1 MLLVATQAPELMSV
15 LSEKR
20 CEECGIIL
28 ISKGDSCINLG
39 AMNPT
44 FHEVKKLTKELKELG
59 IEEVQITAISSDDW
73 ERWQDDSGKAVFTTE
88 HKTIQ
93 EHIDAEAAELDANK
107 PIKIDDED
115 SATQIESIEQQSP
128 VTKLSSELTDELG
141 LIGTEAFFEDVEE
154 EEEEP
159 IDTVTPE
166 EDSASDPI
174 ISAVTT
180 ILANCKKLKASD
192 IHIEP
197 QESGLRVRYRIDGI
211 LKEIYLLPKSRT
223 NAIISRLKIV
233 SKLDIAERRLPQD
246 GRIRVNLNGS
256 IEDFRVSTLPG
267 KWGEKIVLRSLQSDP
282 SILNLQKLITSEKE
296 LKLIRDIGQSPYGI
310 MIVVGPT
317 GSGKSTTL
325 YSILSERNSPD
336 VNISTVEDPVEYTL
350 QGIHQ
355 VQVIREKGLDFA
367 RALRALMRQDP
378 DIILVGETRDRETA
392 QTAMEAA
399 LTGHMVFTTLH
410 ANDTATALTRLDEM
424 GVPPYLVGASIV
436 GVMAQRL
443 VRKVCPNCSTTR
455 TTEPG
460 KDDLAI
466 SYGIESVRVAQAIN
480 INTEHTQNGETCCTY
495 CNGTGYKG
503 RLGLYEVMSINDEMR
518 SLILKHA
525 TADTIRE
532 CSKRQGMQN
541 LLDYGMNLVKQ
552 QLTTLAEVE
561 RVCVIEEPKD
571 V

>member
-1 MLLVATQAPELMSV
+1 MSV
-15 LSEKR
+15 LSEQR
-20 CEECGIIL
+20 CEDCGIIL
-28 ISKGDSCINLG
+28 ISKTDSCINLG
-39 AMNPT
+39 AMNPD
-44 FHEVKKLTKELKELG
+44 FFEVKKLTKELKELG
-59 IEEVQITAISSDDW
+59 ISEIQITAISADDW
-73 ERWQDDSGKAVFTTE
+73 ERWQDNTGKAVFTTE
-88 HKTIQ
+88 HQAIQ
-93 EHIDAEAAELDANK
+93 EHIDAEAAQLDEHK
-107 PIKIDDED
+107 LYKDED
-115 SATQIESIEQQSP
+115 VASQRQLVEPERK
-128 VTKLSSELTDELG
+128 VTELSNELADELG
-141 LIGTEAFFEDVEE
+141 LIGAEAFFEDIE

-159 IDTVTPE
+159 IETIEPE
-166 EDSASDPI
+166 EESASDPI

-180 ILANCKKLKASD
+180 ILANCRKLKASD

-197 QESGLRVRYRIDGI
+197 QEDGLRVRYRIDGI
-211 LKEIYLLPKSRT
+211 LKEVYSLPKSRT

-267 KWGEKIVLRSLQSDP
+267 KWGEKVVLRSLQSDP

-296 LKLIRDIGQSPYGI
+296 LNLVRNIGQSPYGI

-350 QGIHQ
+350 PGIHQ

-424 GVPPYLVGASIV
+424 GVPPYLVGASVV

-443 VRKVCPNCSTTR
+443 VRKVCPSCSTTR

-460 KDDLAI
+460 QDDLAL
-466 SYGIESVRVAQAIN
+466 SYGIKSVRVAQAID
-480 INTEHTQNGETCCTY
+480 INTERTQNGQTCCTT

-518 SLILKHA
+518 GLILKHA

-532 CSKRQGMQN
+532 CSKRQGMQT

-552 QLTTLAEVE
+552 QLTTLEEVE
-561 RVCVIEEPKD
+561 RVCVIEEPED
-571 V
+571 A

>member
-1 MLLVATQAPELMSV
+1 MQDLSTV
-15 LSEKR
+15 LSEQR
-20 CEECGIIL
+20 CEECGVIL
-28 ISKGDSCINLG
+28 ISKNNSCINLG
-39 AMNPT
+39 AMNP
-44 FHEVKKLTKELKELG
+44 FFPEVKKLKEQLQELG
-59 IEEVQITAISSDDW
+59 VKNVNITAIAADDW
-73 ERWQDDSGKAVFTTE
+73 ERWQDNSGEAGFTTE
-88 HKTIQ
+88 HQAIQ
-93 EHIDAEAAELDANK
+93 DHIDAEVNLLN
-107 PIKIDDED
+107 
-115 SATQIESIEQQSP
+115 EQQQQANQIKEKTRIVQTVEENQS
-128 VTKLSSELTDELG
+128 TQNSQLSNELSSELGALG
-141 LIGTEAFFEDVEE
+141 EEAFFEDIEDEQEE
-154 EEEEP
+154 EAIES
-159 IDTVTPE
+159 ITPE
-166 EDSASDPI
+166 EQTSESDPI
-174 ISAVTT
+174 ISAVTS
-180 ILANCKKLKASD
+180 ILANCRELKASD

-197 QESGLRVRYRIDGI
+197 QEDSLRVRYRIDGI
-211 LKEIYLLPKSRT
+211 LKEVYSLPKRRT

-246 GRIRVNLNGS
+246 GRIRVNLHGS

-267 KWGEKIVLRSLQSDP
+267 KWGEKVVLRSLQSDP
-282 SILNLQKLITSEKE
+282 SILNLQKLITSERE
-296 LKLIRDIGQSPYGI
+296 LNLIRELGQSPYGI

-350 QGIHQ
+350 KGIHQ

-367 RALRALMRQDP
+367 RALRSLMRQDP

-424 GVPPYLVGASIV
+424 GVPPYLVGASVV

-443 VRKVCPNCSTTR
+443 VRKVCPSCSTTR
-455 TTEPG
+455 ATEPG
-460 KDDLAI
+460 KDDLAL
-466 SYGIESVRVAQAIN
+466 SYDIQSVRVAQAVN
-480 INTEHTQNGETCCTY
+480 INPEQGQNGQSCCTV

-503 RLGLYEVMSINDEMR
+503 RLGLYEVMPINDEMR

-532 CSKRQGMQN
+532 CNKRRGMKS

-561 RVCVIEEPKD
+561 RVCVIEEPTN

>member
-1 MLLVATQAPELMSV
+1 MTAQTPELTSI

-20 CEECGIIL
+20 CEECGVIL
-28 ISKGDSCINLG
+28 ISKTDSSINLG
-39 AMNPT
+39 AMNPAYY
-44 FHEVKKLTKELKELG
+44 EVKKLTKEIKELG
-59 IEEVQITAISSDDW
+59 IEDVQITAISADDW
-73 ERWQDDSGKAVFTTE
+73 ERWQDDSGNAVFTTE
-88 HKTIQ
+88 HQAIQ
-93 EHIDAEAAELDANK
+93 EHIDAEAAEFEENQL
-107 PIKIDDED
+107 IKIENENFEHQNNIDPGKSEG
-115 SATQIESIEQQSP
+115 SE
-128 VTKLSSELTDELG
+128 LSDELTDEMG
-141 LIGTEAFFEDVEE
+141 LIGTEAFFEDIEE
-154 EEEEP
+154 EEEAVET
-159 IDTVTPE
+159 IRPE
-166 EDSASDPI
+166 EESSSDPI

-197 QESGLRVRYRIDGI
+197 QEAGLRVRYRIDGI
-211 LKEIYLLPKSRT
+211 LKEVYSLPKSRT

-267 KWGEKIVLRSLQSDP
+267 KWGEKVVLRSLQSDP

-296 LKLIRDIGQSPYGI
+296 LNLIRNIGQSPYGI

-424 GVPPYLVGASIV
+424 GVPPYLVGASVV

-443 VRKVCPNCSTTR
+443 VRKVCPSCSTMR

-460 KDDLAI
+460 QDDLAL
-466 SYGIESVRVAQAIN
+466 SYGIQSVRVAQAVD
-480 INTEHTQNGETCCTY
+480 INTEQTQNGQTCCTN

-518 SLILKHA
+518 GLILKHA

-532 CSKRQGMQN
+532 CSKRQGMQS

-552 QLTTLAEVE
+552 QLTTLEEVE
-561 RVCVIEEPKD
+561 RVCVIEEPED
-571 V
+571 A

>member
-1 MLLVATQAPELMSV
+1 MTAQTPALMSV

-20 CEECGIIL
+20 CEECGVIL
-28 ISKGDSCINLG
+28 ISKGDSSINLG
-39 AMNPT
+39 AMNPAYY
-44 FHEVKKLTKELKELG
+44 EVKRLTKELRELG
-59 IEEVQITAISSDDW
+59 IEDVQITAISADDW

-88 HKTIQ
+88 HQTIQ
-93 EHIDAEAAELDANK
+93 EHIDAESAELEENQ
-107 PIKIDDED
+107 PIKIENENFEYQINIDQGKSED
-115 SATQIESIEQQSP
+115 SE
-128 VTKLSSELTDELG
+128 LSDELTDELG
-141 LIGTEAFFEDVEE
+141 LIGTEAFFEDIEE
-154 EEEEP
+154 EEEVVET
-159 IDTVTPE
+159 ITPE
-166 EDSASDPI
+166 EEESSSDPI

-197 QESGLRVRYRIDGI
+197 QENGLRVRYRIDGI
-211 LKEIYLLPKSRT
+211 LKEVYSLPKSRT
-223 NAIISRLKIV
+223 NAMISRLKIV

-267 KWGEKIVLRSLQSDP
+267 KWGEKVVLRSLQSDP

-296 LKLIRDIGQSPYGI
+296 LNLIRNIGQSPYGI

-424 GVPPYLVGASIV
+424 GVPPYLVGASVV

-443 VRKVCPNCSTTR
+443 VRKVCPSCSTTR

-460 KDDLAI
+460 QDDLAL
-466 SYGIESVRVAQAIN
+466 SYGIKSVRVAQAVD
-480 INTEHTQNGETCCTY
+480 INTEQAQNGQTCCTN

-518 SLILKHA
+518 GLILKHA

-532 CSKRQGMQN
+532 CSKRQGMKT

-552 QLTTLAEVE
+552 QLTTLEEVE
-561 RVCVIEEPKD
+561 RVCVIEEPED
-571 V
+571 A